1 MSLGDETSLT
11 SYQAEFDFD
20 YHPENIRAFR
30 ERLKSQFGDVAALK
44 AAVGVDVK
52 SFDEVVPPTT
62 GEARKSGNWGLW
74 SEWRT
79 HNDDLWTGAFRFY
92 RDEMRKE
99 YPPTRLSVSG
109 TQVSH
114 VFNGIDWSKLAPV
127 MGAIADYTGRFQLVE
142 RMCFNPEIKS
152 TPWAGYGRTGPGAAH
167 QLWHNLS
174 FDGSGTAFFWYP
186 SLLNADLT
194 LSESS
199 RDYYPTL
206 KLLREGLGKEFL
218 QAKRRYS
225 PVAILWSARSQR
237 AAWSQGKLGDF
248 EKAESTVYHRLVEA
262 GFDPFF
268 MSEEDV
274 AKGGLESRGVKAIA
288 LPMTLALGRGDKKG
302 GLAVGSVLEK
312 FKGVVLATH
321 PATLDEFLQPQAA
334 SPRSVAF
341 PATAEELAKL
351 LAFAPEASVLGSDG
365 KRMPA
370 VVVSVHAF
378 PGAPEGALL
387 CVLRNPVGQMEMVGA
402 DGVVHMVPDPKGG
415 KPVETAWLDVSHFA
429 GKRFFDVIHRREV
442 VAEGGKLKLELPAG
456 QAVPIAALPYGPL
469 ELSAEVVRKDD
480 RLRVTAS
487 AKVQVPHVLRLVV
500 VDKSTGKED
509 ALLSRNLLLDKA
521 GRVEVEL
528 PLAVEDRAK
537 VFEVRLTD
545 VLTGATRTK

>member
-1 MSLGDETSLT
+1 
-11 SYQAEFDFD
+11 
-20 YHPENIRAFR
+20 
-30 ERLKSQFGDVAALK
+30 
-44 AAVGVDVK
+44 
-52 SFDEVVPPTT
+52 
-62 GEARKSGNWGLW
+62 
-74 SEWRT
+74 
-79 HNDDLWTGAFRFY
+79 
-92 RDEMRKE
+92 
-99 YPPTRLSVSG
+99 
-109 TQVSH
+109 
-114 VFNGIDWSKLAPV
+114 
-127 MGAIADYTGRFQLVE
+127 
-142 RMCFNPEIKS
+142 
-152 TPWAGYGRTGPGAAH
+152 
-167 QLWHNLS
+167 
-174 FDGSGTAFFWYP
+174 
-186 SLLNADLT
+186 
-194 LSESS
+194 
-199 RDYYPTL
+199 
-206 KLLREGLGKEFL
+206 
-218 QAKRRYS
+218 
-225 PVAILWSARSQR
+225 
-237 AAWSQGKLGDF
+237 
-248 EKAESTVYHRLVEA
+248 
-262 GFDPFF
+262 
-268 MSEEDV
+268 
-274 AKGGLESRGVKAIA
+274 
-288 LPMTLALGRGDKKG
+288 
-302 GLAVGSVLEK
+302 
-312 FKGVVLATH
+312 
-321 PATLDEFLQPQAA
+321 
-334 SPRSVAF
+334 
-341 PATAEELAKL
+341 
-351 LAFAPEASVLGSDG
+351 
-365 KRMPA
+365 MPA